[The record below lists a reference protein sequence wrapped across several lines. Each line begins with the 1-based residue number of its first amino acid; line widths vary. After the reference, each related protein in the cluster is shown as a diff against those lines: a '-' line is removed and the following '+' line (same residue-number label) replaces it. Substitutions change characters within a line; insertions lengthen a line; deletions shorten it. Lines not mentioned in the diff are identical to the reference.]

1 MQLVDKQQ
9 VAIRFSQAKSEYDN
23 NAIAQQCIVQKLMAL
38 LATQGK
44 AFGKILEI
52 GCGTGMLSEQLMS
65 HCEFE
70 CLVLNDLCRD
80 YEPALS
86 KKLPYS
92 SVHYHF
98 GDAERENFGIGYDLV
113 ISASAI
119 QWFENEANFLKKT
132 ANILND
138 DGILLFNTFSPKNLY
153 EIKYLLKTGLTYPTE
168 DEWYKLL
175 ADGFEVLV
183 LTMEEIPLYFDCAL
197 SVLTHLNKTGV
208 SIIDPSKWS
217 DNRLMQFEQR
227 YRTRFQQDLGVT
239 LTYTPLYV
247 MARKKRKQHAW

>member
-38 LATQGK
+38 LATQNK

-52 GCGTGMLSEQLMS
+52 GCGTGMLSEQLVS
-65 HCEFE
+65 HCSFE
-70 CLVLNDLCRD
+70 RLVLNDLCSD
-80 YEPALS
+80 YEPSLR
-86 KKLPYS
+86 KKLSYP

-98 GDAERENFGIGYDLV
+98 GDAERENFGMGYDLV
-113 ISASAI
+113 ISASAV
-119 QWFENEANFLKKT
+119 QWFENEANFLKKM
-132 ANILND
+132 ANMLND
-138 DGILLFNTFSPKNLY
+138 DGILLFNTFSSKNLY
-153 EIKYLLKTGLTYPTE
+153 EIKCLLKTGLTYPTE

-175 ADGFEVLV
+175 ADEFEVLV
-183 LTMEEIPLYFDCAL
+183 LTTEEIPLYFNSAL

-217 DNRLMQFEQR
+217 DKRLTRFEQR
-227 YRTRFQQDLGVT
+227 YRTQFQQGSGVT

-247 MARKKRKQHAW
+247 MGRKKRK

>member
-38 LATQGK
+38 LTTQGK

-52 GCGTGMLSEQLMS
+52 GCGTGMLSEQLVS
-65 HCEFE
+65 YCEFE
-70 CLVLNDLCRD
+70 RLVLNDLCRD
-80 YEPALS
+80 YEPVLR
-86 KKLPYS
+86 KKLPYP

-98 GDAERENFGIGYDLV
+98 GDAERENFGMGYDLV
-113 ISASAI
+113 ISASAV
-119 QWFENEANFLKKT
+119 QWFENEANFLKKM
-132 ANILND
+132 ANMLND
-138 DGILLFNTFSPKNLY
+138 DGILLFNTFSSKNLY
-153 EIKYLLKTGLTYPTE
+153 EIKCLLKTGLTYPTE

-175 ADGFEVLV
+175 ADKFEVLV

-208 SIIDPSKWS
+208 SIIDPTKWS
-217 DNRLMQFEQR
+217 DKRLTQFEQR

-247 MARKKRKQHAW
+247 LARKKRK

>member
-38 LATQGK
+38 LATQGTV
-44 AFGKILEI
+44 FNKILEI
-52 GCGTGMLSEQLMS
+52 GCGTGMLSEQLVS
-65 HCEFE
+65 NCEFE
-70 CLVLNDLCRD
+70 RLVLNDLCRD
-80 YEPALS
+80 YEPVLR
-86 KKLPYS
+86 KKLPYP

-98 GDAERENFGIGYDLV
+98 GDAEQEHFGIGYDLV
-113 ISASAI
+113 ISASAV
-119 QWFENEANFLKKT
+119 QWFENEANFLKKM
-132 ANILND
+132 ANTLND
-138 DGILLFNTFSPKNLY
+138 DGILLFNTFSSKNLY
-153 EIKYLLKTGLTYPTE
+153 EIKSLLKTGLTYPTE

-175 ADGFEVLV
+175 ANDFEVLI
-183 LTMEEIPLYFDCAL
+183 LTTEEIPLYFDCAL

-217 DNRLMQFEQR
+217 DKRLTRFEQR
-227 YRTRFQQDLGVT
+227 YRTQFQQDLGVA

-247 MARKKRKQHAW
+247 MARKKRK

>member
-38 LATQGK
+38 LATQGTV
-44 AFGKILEI
+44 FNKILEI
-52 GCGTGMLSEQLMS
+52 GCGTGMLSEQLVS
-65 HCEFE
+65 NCEFE
-70 CLVLNDLCRD
+70 RLVLNDLCRD
-80 YEPALS
+80 YEPVLR
-86 KKLPYS
+86 KKLPYP

-98 GDAERENFGIGYDLV
+98 GDAEQEHFGIGYDLV
-113 ISASAI
+113 ISASAV
-119 QWFENEANFLKKT
+119 QWFENEANFLKKM
-132 ANILND
+132 ANTLND
-138 DGILLFNTFSPKNLY
+138 DGILLFNTFSSKNLY
-153 EIKYLLKTGLTYPTE
+153 EIKCLLKTGLTYPTE

-175 ADGFEVLV
+175 ADDFEVLV
-183 LTMEEIPLYFDCAL
+183 LTTEEIPLYFDCAL

-217 DNRLMQFEQR
+217 DKRLTQFEQR
-227 YRTRFQQDLGVT
+227 YRARFQQDLGVT

-247 MARKKRKQHAW
+247 MARKKRK